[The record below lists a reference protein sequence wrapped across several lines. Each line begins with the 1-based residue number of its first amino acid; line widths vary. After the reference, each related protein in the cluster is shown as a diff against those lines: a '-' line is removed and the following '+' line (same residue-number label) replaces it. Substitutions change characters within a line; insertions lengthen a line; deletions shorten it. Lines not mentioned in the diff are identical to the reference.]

1 MLFNYIDEIKTSIV
15 MNLGEWMGN
24 FNEKKNG
31 ELYYVYAYTTDDVYI
46 TKQGSKK
53 VELLE
58 GVSQEFKRNL
68 AEGFILRYKNR
79 TIRNRRIAHR
89 KKYEL

>member
-1 MLFNYIDEIKTSIV
+1 MLFDYIDEIKTSIV

-24 FNEKKNG
+24 FNKQKNG
-31 ELYYVYAYTTDDVYI
+31 ELYYVYVYTPDNVYI

-79 TIRNRRIAHR
+79 TIRNR
-89 KKYEL
+89 